1 LQYISAGSSGVSGQ
15 YVSVLAYHV
24 MTVWF
29 TTIKLSERR
38 KYVPFIIKHVLPPS
52 LKSAEPVSA
61 LENLDENSELVLD
74 MVSFHYFRV
83 FSSFYWSITFLINY
97 FNS

>member
-1 LQYISAGSSGVSGQ
+1 MDFKLIFGIALQYISAGTSGVSGQ

-24 MTVWF
+24 ITVWF
-29 TTIKLSERR
+29 TSIKLSERR

-52 LKSAEPVSA
+52 LKYVEAVSA

-74 MVSFHYFRV
+74 MVIFF
-83 FSSFYWSITFLINY
+83 FNKLILCMTY
-97 FNS
+97 